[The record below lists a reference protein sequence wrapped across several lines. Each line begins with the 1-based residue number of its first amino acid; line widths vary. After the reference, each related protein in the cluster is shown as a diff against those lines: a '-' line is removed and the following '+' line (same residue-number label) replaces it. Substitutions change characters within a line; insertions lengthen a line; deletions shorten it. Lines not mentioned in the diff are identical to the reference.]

1 VIQMIEPQGKAL
13 VSGKFQVIHSGH
25 IRLFKLAHELSQEL
39 VVALDVF
46 GLGEDDIAWRLQ
58 ALQNIDF
65 VGRVLTYEN
74 NIDTVLA
81 KERPDTVVKGSE
93 FAHVENVEEEILSQW
108 GGRLIFSSGD
118 SFFSERDMILSKSE
132 TTLSGKLPL
141 PQEFMQRHEIS
152 KARLLEILKSFEGK
166 KVCVIGDLIVD
177 EFINCHPLGMS
188 QEEPTIVVTPI
199 DRMRFLGGAG
209 IVAAHCASL
218 GATTTLI
225 TVRGDDEVG
234 EWSVKKSS
242 EYGFEM
248 FTLVDSTRPTTH
260 KQRFRSGS
268 QTLLKLTH
276 LRQENISN
284 ELEVE
289 LLEKCKATV
298 KASDI
303 VIFSDFSYGV
313 LSTRV
318 AAEILKMSKTGNV
331 FVAAD
336 SQSSSQMGDLSR
348 FTSCDLITSTEREA
362 RLELRDENSGL
373 VILAEKL
380 RSSLNTKNLLL
391 KLGGDGVIIHGVNT
405 SGGLVR
411 TDQVPALN
419 DAFVDTSGAG
429 DSLLATA
436 TLCLASEATIY
447 EAALLG
453 SVVAAIQVGRI
464 GNVPVTKSQVVS
476 LLSS

>member
-1 VIQMIEPQGKAL
+1 MNKSQGKAL
-13 VSGKFQVIHSGH
+13 VSGKFQVIHPGH
-25 IRLFKLAHELSQEL
+25 IRLFKLAYELSQEL
-39 VVALDVF
+39 VVALDVL
-46 GLGEDDIAWRLQ
+46 GLDEDDISWRVQ
-58 ALQNIDF
+58 ALQNINF
-65 VGRVLTYEN
+65 VGRVITYEN
-74 NIDTVLA
+74 NIEAALA
-81 KERPDTVVKGSE
+81 KERPDMVVKGSE
-93 FAHVENVEEEILSQW
+93 FAHVVNAEEALLSQW

-118 SFFSERDMILSKSE
+118 SFFSESDMILSKSE
-132 TTLSGKLPL
+132 GNLRSMPALPE
-141 PQEFMQRHEIS
+141 EFMQRHRIS
-152 KARLLEILKSFEGK
+152 IDRLLDLLKSFERK
-166 KVCVIGDLIVD
+166 KVCVIGDLIID

-199 DRMRFLGGAG
+199 DKKRFLGGAG

-218 GATTTLI
+218 GADTTLM

-234 EWSVKKSS
+234 EWSVEMCS
-242 EYGFEM
+242 EYGFDM
-248 FTLVDSTRPTTH
+248 FSLMDSTRPTTH

-276 LRQENISN
+276 LRQESISS

-289 LLEKCKATV
+289 LIEKCKAV
-298 KASDI
+298 VQASDV

-313 LSTRV
+313 LTAKVISEV
-318 AAEILKMSKTGNV
+318 LKLSKKGKV

-348 FTSCDLITSTEREA
+348 FLSCDLITSTEREA

-380 RSSLNTKNLLL
+380 RSSLDAKSLLL
-391 KLGGDGVIIHGVNT
+391 KLGGDGLIIHGKNE
-405 SGGLVR
+405 SGELVI

-419 DAFVDTSGAG
+419 DSFIDTSGAG
-429 DSLLATA
+429 DSLLSVAA
-436 TLCLASEATIY
+436 LCLASGATIY

-453 SVVAAIQVGRI
+453 SVVAAIQVGRL
-464 GNVPVTKSQVVS
+464 GNVPVTKSQVIKF
-476 LLSS
+476 LQI

>member
-1 VIQMIEPQGKAL
+1 MSSLP
-13 VSGKFQVIHSGH
+13 
-25 IRLFKLAHELSQEL
+25 
-39 VVALDVF
+39 VVEYFD
-46 GLGEDDIAWRLQ
+46 
-58 ALQNIDF
+58 
-65 VGRVLTYEN
+65 
-74 NIDTVLA
+74 
-81 KERPDTVVKGSE
+81 VVK
-93 FAHVENVEEEILSQW
+93 
-108 GGRLIFSSGD
+108 D
-118 SFFSERDMILSKSE
+118 
-132 TTLSGKLPL
+132 
-141 PQEFMQRHEIS
+141 
-152 KARLLEILKSFEGK
+152 
-166 KVCVIGDLIVD
+166 C
-177 EFINCHPLGMS
+177 
-188 QEEPTIVVTPI
+188 
-199 DRMRFLGGAG
+199 
-209 IVAAHCASL
+209 
-218 GATTTLI
+218 
-225 TVRGDDEVG
+225 
-234 EWSVKKSS
+234 
-242 EYGFEM
+242 
-248 FTLVDSTRPTTH
+248 
-260 KQRFRSGS
+260 RSGS
-268 QTLLKLTH
+268 QTLWKLTH

-318 AAEILKMSKTGNV
+318 ATEILKMSKTGKV

-348 FTSCDLITSTEREA
+348 FTSCDLVTSTQREA

-373 VILAEKL
+373 VILTEKL

-405 SGGLVR
+405 SGGLIR

-429 DSLLATA
+429 DSLLAMA